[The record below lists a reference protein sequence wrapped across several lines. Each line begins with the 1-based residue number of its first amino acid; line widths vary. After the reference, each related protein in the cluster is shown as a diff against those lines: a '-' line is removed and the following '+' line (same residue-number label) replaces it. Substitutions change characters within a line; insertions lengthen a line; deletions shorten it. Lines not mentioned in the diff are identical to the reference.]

1 METIQH
7 LNWDTQDWEQVNPY
21 MKRKMVSG
29 GKTTIAQIALKDG
42 FVVPMH
48 SHINEQITQVI
59 SGKMRFVFGDEDGNE
74 IVVGPGDVLVIPANL
89 PHEAHVIGDVFETDT
104 WAPRREDW
112 INQDRRLSAQ
122 RRITT

>member
-1 METIQH
+1 
-7 LNWDTQDWEQVNPY
+7 

-29 GKTTIAQIALKDG
+29 EKTTVAQIALKDG

-59 SGKMRFVFGDEDGNE
+59 SGKMRFVFGDEDGTE
-74 IVVGPGDVLVIPANL
+74 IVIGPGDVLVIPANL

-112 INQDRRLSAQ
+112 INKTDDYLRRDS
-122 RRITT
+122 